1 MQAID
6 SRIISFLRFPMIV
19 GIVLIHSGV
28 DIDGISSYPLYEYV
42 VTRGIIGTITRV
54 CVPLFFLIS
63 GYLFFC
69 NIKRFDRLAYVTK
82 LKKRGRSLLEP
93 YLFYNALAICLFAI
107 MGFVRPELQSG
118 VVPPLSQWTPAL
130 FMSLFWD
137 YGNNLP
143 MVPQFWFVRNLMLIV
158 LLSPVLYW
166 LIKKTKS
173 TIVLLLGTL
182 WGGNIWEFG
191 IPGTMGLFF
200 FTIGAV
206 ASINQLSI
214 FTLAKKMKFCGWV
227 YPLLAAIDMM
237 TKGEVFNIYIHNVG
251 ILSGMVLVVYGLG
264 KWLER
269 KDSAKPNEFLLAS
282 TFFVF
287 ACHSPYNGKLV
298 HVMLCVL
305 PSLSSYKLLADI
317 QCILYYFLT
326 ATAWILILLSV
337 FAMIKKMSPK
347 TAIFLS
353 GGR

>member
-1 MQAID
+1 MSFCLNGICQTRITVRCCPSFVSMD
-6 SRIISFLRFPMIV
+6 SCFVYEF
-19 GIVLIHSGV
+19 VLGLWKQFAYGSTVLVCQKLDV
-28 DIDGISSYPLYEYV
+28 DSV
-42 VTRGIIGTITRV
+42 AVTCT
-54 CVPLFFLIS
+54 
-63 GYLFFC
+63 
-69 NIKRFDRLAYVTK
+69 
-82 LKKRGRSLLEP
+82 LLVDKEDE
-93 YLFYNALAICLFAI
+93 I
-107 MGFVRPELQSG
+107 
-118 VVPPLSQWTPAL
+118 
-130 FMSLFWD
+130 
-137 YGNNLP
+137 NNSP
-143 MVPQFWFVRNLMLIV
+143 SVRNIM
-158 LLSPVLYW
+158 
-166 LIKKTKS
+166 
-173 TIVLLLGTL
+173 
-182 WGGNIWEFG
+182 GGNIWEFG

-214 FTLAKKMKFCGWV
+214 FTIAKKMKFCGWV
-227 YPLLAAIDMM
+227 YPLLAAIDIM

>member
-69 NIKRFDRLAYVTK
+69 NIKRFDRLAYVAK

-93 YLFYNALAICLFAI
+93 YLFYNALAICLFAL

-173 TIVLLLGTL
+173 TIALLLGTL
-182 WGGNIWEFG
+182 WGGQY
-191 IPGTMGLFF
+191 MGVRN
-200 FTIGAV
+200 TGNNGA
-206 ASINQLSI
+206 
-214 FTLAKKMKFCGWV
+214 
-227 YPLLAAIDMM
+227 
-237 TKGEVFNIYIHNVG
+237 
-251 ILSGMVLVVYGLG
+251 
-264 KWLER
+264 
-269 KDSAKPNEFLLAS
+269 
-282 TFFVF
+282 
-287 ACHSPYNGKLV
+287 
-298 HVMLCVL
+298 
-305 PSLSSYKLLADI
+305 
-317 QCILYYFLT
+317 
-326 ATAWILILLSV
+326 ILLYHWSSSLYQSV
-337 FAMIKKMSPK
+337 KYIYHCYKDE
-347 TAIFLS
+347 ILWLGLS
-353 GGR
+353 ALGGNRYNDQRRSFQYLYP